1 MKKANEID
9 NNEARK
15 NEKDVV
21 EEELPTMTW
30 AFGCAI
36 PQWVVLCL
44 NSWLDPDNERIQKSP
59 SNEGKKEE
67 KIKDE
72 GDVDD

>member
-1 MKKANEID
+1 MIWRILSNHWIKTYREERLKIKKANEID

-44 NSWLDPDNERIQKSP
+44 NSWLDPDNERI
-59 SNEGKKEE
+59 
-67 KIKDE
+67 
-72 GDVDD
+72 